1 MDHAVEK
8 EYQTPFEL
16 IDGKVV
22 MMSPRP
28 RVRHAV
34 IAGTIYRLFA
44 NHLTGKRCTALP
56 DGVDLILDE
65 KNHFIPDAMIV
76 CDPDKLKDT

>member
-22 MMSPRP
+22 MMSPRLVCAMLLLLG
-28 RVRHAV
+28 RF
-34 IAGTIYRLFA
+34 IG
-44 NHLTGKRCTALP
+44 CLP
-56 DGVDLILDE
+56 I
-65 KNHFIPDAMIV
+65 
-76 CDPDKLKDT
+76 T